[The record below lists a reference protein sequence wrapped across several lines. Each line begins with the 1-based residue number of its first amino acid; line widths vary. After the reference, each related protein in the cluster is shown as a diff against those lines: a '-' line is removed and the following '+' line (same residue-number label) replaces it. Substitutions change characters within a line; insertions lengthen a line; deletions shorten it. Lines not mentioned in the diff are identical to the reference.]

1 MAYSVCLQSQLPPTL
16 DVSASGNV
24 TSIVTIQTILIREK
38 SVLRRHKKSTTV
50 VCYVRS
56 IFSPSYILLFN
67 FHQTLTVI
75 FLIIIRV
82 VMLGYNNIENRGKS
96 QRSVLRGNSPG
107 TIRKRHVKITIEKP
121 KYFKVIY
128 IGLLLWGEYK

>member
-38 SVLRRHKKSTTV
+38 SVLRRHKESTTV

-56 IFSPSYILLFN
+56 ILCSSCILLFN

-82 VMLGYNNIENRGKS
+82 VMLGCNKIENRGKS

-107 TIRKRHVKITIEKP
+107 TIRKRRVKIATEKT
-121 KYFKVIY
+121 
-128 IGLLLWGEYK
+128 